1 MDIHVILFCSF
12 FEYTSTNI
20 VSEVIPCSS
29 FICGSQ
35 QELGSCTTIHIF
47 FGFLITLLL
56 TLLQVNYQKS
66 GNPFETHGA
75 IMLLFIIVVFVYTLA
90 LAGISQPTS
99 NKSYLPILR
108 RVCFISGAFACDLLL
123 MILVPPFGWFILE
136 LCICMFVQLLFES
149 RQLILCWFEQ
159 TFQSIKRFTSQ
170 AFNILGGW
178 FQNSIQSLHRAT
190 SRAFHRS
197 PMLLPTQTEQQVVE
211 IAVIRA

>member
-1 MDIHVILFCSF
+1 MVIHVILFCSF

-99 NKSYLPILR
+99 NASYLPILR
-108 RVCFISGAFACDLLL
+108 RVFYFWSFCMWFVADDPCTPLWMVYPWVMYMHVCTITFRVTPTDSLVLWTNFPINQTVYFSSIQHIGW
-123 MILVPPFGWFILE
+123 LVP
-136 LCICMFVQLLFES
+136 
-149 RQLILCWFEQ
+149 
-159 TFQSIKRFTSQ
+159 K
-170 AFNILGGW
+170 
-178 FQNSIQSLHRAT
+178 
-190 SRAFHRS
+190 
-197 PMLLPTQTEQQVVE
+197 
-211 IAVIRA
+211 

>member
-99 NKSYLPILR
+99 NASYLPILR
-108 RVCFISGAFACDLLL
+108 RVFYFWSFCMWFVADDPCT
-123 MILVPPFGWFILE
+123 PFGWFILE
-136 LCICMFVQLLFES
+136 LCICMFVQLLSES
-149 RQLILCWFEQ
+149 HQLILCWFEQ

-211 IAVIRA
+211 IAVINA